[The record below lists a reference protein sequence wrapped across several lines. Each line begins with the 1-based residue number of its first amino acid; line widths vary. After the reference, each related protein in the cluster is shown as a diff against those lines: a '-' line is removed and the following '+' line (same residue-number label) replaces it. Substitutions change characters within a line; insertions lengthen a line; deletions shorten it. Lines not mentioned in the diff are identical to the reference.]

1 LPRPARVGILRG
13 VPLSWNEIRHR
24 AITFAKEWKGETRE
38 AAERQTFWNE
48 FFNVFGV
55 RRRTV
60 ATFEEPVKK
69 LSGDWGFI
77 DLFWPGRL
85 LAEHK
90 SAGLNVCGGCGLA
103 PSIMRTTTMLT
114 AWTSSACLIC
124 SHDCRPVP
132 LNVARLLSF
141 TCCPKTKSMARAL
154 EANLVRGGA
163 GVKKACEKVFSVEPF
178 GY

>member
-1 LPRPARVGILRG
+1 MPLPARVGILRG

-55 RRRTV
+55 RCRTV

-77 DLFWPGRL
+77 DLFWPGRML
-85 LAEHK
+85 GERRKWKNWTKSSFKHRPMGNSSQNRAVW
-90 SAGLNVCGGCGLA
+90 SAGWIRHDVTISGTG
-103 PSIMRTTTMLT
+103 
-114 AWTSSACLIC
+114 AC
-124 SHDCRPVP
+124 S
-132 LNVARLLSF
+132 
-141 TCCPKTKSMARAL
+141 
-154 EANLVRGGA
+154 
-163 GVKKACEKVFSVEPF
+163 
-178 GY
+178 

>member
-1 LPRPARVGILRG
+1 

-24 AITFAKEWKGETRE
+24 ASTFAKKWKGETRE

-55 RRRTV
+55 RRRTI

-90 SAGLNVCGGCGLA
+90 SAGADLGKAHAQGMDDIRGLKDTA
-103 PSIMRTTTMLT
+103 FTIWNRNRTSHGTMMP
-114 AWTSSACLIC
+114 AQSRSSYATE
-124 SHDCRPVP
+124 RQ
-132 LNVARLLSF
+132 N
-141 TCCPKTKSMARAL
+141 
-154 EANLVRGGA
+154 
-163 GVKKACEKVFSVEPF
+163 
-178 GY
+178 